1 MTNDTENTPNTAAP
15 MPVDGEENR
24 EVDGHGLVC
33 KKNFDR
39 HVATVARLRKRQQA
53 YEESLPK
60 DPVEAL
66 EEIRRALKDGSAMS
80 EPEYAARAAL
90 EIIRQLALHEALD
103 GSDQMCDALAWLAD
117 QGLDALKALEDGT
130 SRAHDIARR
139 FHKAYVPFEA

>member
-1 MTNDTENTPNTAAP
+1 MTENTQKTAAP
-15 MPVDGEENR
+15 RPVDAEENR

-33 KKNFDR
+33 KKNFER
-39 HVATVARLRKRQQA
+39 HVATVAKLRARQEA

-90 EIIRQLALHEALD
+90 EIIHQLTLHKALD
-103 GSDQMCDALAWLAD
+103 GSDQMCDALAWLTD
-117 QGLDALKALEDGT
+117 KGLDALKALEDGT
-130 SRAHDIARR
+130 SRAHDISRR
-139 FHKAYVPFEA
+139 FHKAYIPFEA